1 MDLVSTEDWTTD
13 AAASSAY
20 QLPEVHAPG
29 AAAPVASA
37 QGALADTEIGFTVA
51 SPHGQGIFDFL
62 DLFVPCSVPPPPPHL
77 EPVPVPPPPH
87 VEPAPPVLVVEREQ
101 NKSMNHDGECTTPR
115 VGVSAEGR
123 SLTLHDGTVV
133 YLPES
138 MLGLPIKEFRRQFAN
153 HNRTAGDSDKKM
165 ADREHRRFQLRK
177 SCKKGRMQQRAQIE
191 RARRLVPMTMD
202 HLAKLLH
209 STGSPAL
216 QSEASWIL
224 QQMQEFLERNFLEDE
239 AISEL
244 V

>member
-1 MDLVSTEDWTTD
+1 MDLFRTEDWTTD

-20 QLPEVHAPG
+20 QLPEAHAPG

-37 QGALADTEIGFTVA
+37 QGALADIE
-51 SPHGQGIFDFL
+51 SQSIFDFL
-62 DLFVPCSVPPPPPHL
+62 DLFVPCPVPPPPHL
-77 EPVPVPPPPH
+77 EPVPPPPH
-87 VEPAPPVLVVEREQ
+87 VEPAPPPPHVEPAPPILVVEREQ

-209 STGSPAL
+209 STGTGSPAL